1 MEATSLRFA
10 AAVRGFGREARSQGL
25 VLPGFR
31 SPPRV
36 PGADRTVR
44 WRSDGSAIVAVR
56 LRDRPWP
63 AVLGDMIEGVVV
75 ANGLQGQA
83 AARCRRG
90 LWAQVE
96 EDGVRAA

>member
-10 AAVRGFGREARSQGL
+10 AAVRAFGREARRQGL

-36 PGADRTVR
+36 PGAERTLR
-44 WRSDGSAIVAVR
+44 WRSDGSAIVSVR
-56 LRDRPWP
+56 LRERPWS

-75 ANGLQGQA
+75 SNGLQGPA
-83 AARCRRG
+83 AARCRSG
-90 LWAQVE
+90 LWAQVDE
-96 EDGVRAA
+96 RDAEAA